1 MYPDSLIIYMYIT
14 STNIYNIYGIN
25 MEVNTNV
32 TVNGSSMNGKQ
43 LIYLTQTNYIGKA
56 FGAKCHMGN

>member
-1 MYPDSLIIYMYIT
+1 
-14 STNIYNIYGIN
+14 

-32 TVNGSSMNGKQ
+32 TANGSSMNGKQ